1 MLKKWDTSSHSD
13 SEPHYHS
20 VLALTSSMSV
30 AELLLQQ
37 YYPKISEKRELSV
50 LEIEENLHSITT
62 SHKTSSE
69 LIMLH
74 TEDQQQE
81 MQKVIKKNF
90 PKYSEPFHCND
101 LMLGKNE
108 YICLEAWSWTHHFGN
123 EDVMSDCTF

>member
-1 MLKKWDTSSHSD
+1 VLKEWETSSHSD
-13 SEPHYHS
+13 SEPHYRS
-20 VLALTSSMSV
+20 LLALTSSISV

-37 YYPKISEKRELSV
+37 YYPTISEKRELSV
-50 LEIEENLHSITT
+50 LEIEEKLHSITT

-81 MQKVIKKNF
+81 CRRSSNCFSPNIWN
-90 PKYSEPFHCND
+90 PFHCND

-108 YICLEAWSWTHHFGN
+108 H
-123 EDVMSDCTF
+123 TFRGMELDSPFRQGGWDE